1 MSTKKLTSYRKK
13 RDFSRTSEP
22 EGSKKEGTLAKPHF
36 VIQKHASRSLH
47 YDFRLE
53 DEGVLKSW
61 AVPKGP
67 STDPHD
73 KQLALE
79 TEDHPLDYAHFEG
92 IIPPGN
98 YGAGKVLIWDQGTF
112 RNLKDIPLADAL
124 NNGEATF
131 ELQGKKLRG
140 NYALIRTNYQGRK
153 SWLLIKMKDAYAQ
166 TGHSITKERP
176 ESVVSGKTIEEI
188 DETKKVRK

>member
-1 MSTKKLTSYRKK
+1 MATKKLSPYQKK
-13 RDFSRTSEP
+13 RDFSKTPEP
-22 EGSKKEGTLAKPHF
+22 RDSRVHHEQKPHF
-36 VIQKHASRSLH
+36 VVQKHASRSTH

-61 AVPKGP
+61 AIPKGP

-98 YGAGKVLIWDQGTF
+98 YGAGSVIIWDQGTF
-112 RNLKDIPLADAL
+112 TNLKDIPFSRAL
-124 NNGEATF
+124 KNGEATF
-131 ELQGKKLRG
+131 TLHGKKLKG

-153 SWLLIKMKDAYAQ
+153 SWLLIKMKDDYARA
-166 TGHSITKERP
+166 GYSITHEQPK
-176 ESVVSGKTIEEI
+176 SVVSGKTIEEL
-188 DETKKVRK
+188 TKEPS